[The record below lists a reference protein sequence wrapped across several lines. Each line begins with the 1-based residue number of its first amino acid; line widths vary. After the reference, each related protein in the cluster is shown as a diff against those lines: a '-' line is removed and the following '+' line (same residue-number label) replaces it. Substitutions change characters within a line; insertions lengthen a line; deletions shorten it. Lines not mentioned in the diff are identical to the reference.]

1 MHTRGSTGHGPT
13 MAAVLVP
20 VILVAIVVVLAV
32 VATRAFSRREVDHGD
47 QLQFA
52 HRHSVRYQVPPGQD
66 PAAVLHHLQSEGY
79 DVSPDSEPGP
89 SSPILIIGTQDAT
102 VVDREYLR
110 RTIIAFDETNVNPEE
125 SGPVDNRPP
134 VRFLDEQDA

>member
-1 MHTRGSTGHGPT
+1 MG
-13 MAAVLVP
+13 AVLVP
-20 VILVAIVVVLAV
+20 VILVVIVLILGGLAV
-32 VATRAFSRREVDHGD
+32 RAFTRREVDD
-47 QLQFA
+47 SNELQRA

-66 PAAVLHHLQSEGY
+66 PAAVLHHLESEGY

-110 RTIIAFDETNVNPEE
+110 RAIASFDETNVNPEE
-125 SGPVDNRPP
+125 SGHLDRPP
-134 VRFLDEQDA
+134 VRFLDEQEA

>member
-1 MHTRGSTGHGPT
+1 MG
-13 MAAVLVP
+13 AVLVP
-20 VILVAIVVVLAV
+20 VVLIAIVLVLVVLAV
-32 VATRAFSRREVDHGD
+32 RAFSRREVDHSD
-47 QLQFA
+47 ELQYS
-52 HRHSVRYQVPPGQD
+52 HRYSVRYQVPPGQD

-110 RTIIAFDETNVNPEE
+110 RTISAFDETNVNPSE
-125 SGPVDNRPP
+125 SGPADRPR

>member
-1 MHTRGSTGHGPT
+1 MG
-13 MAAVLVP
+13 AVLVP
-20 VILVAIVVVLAV
+20 VILIAIVLVLGVLALRRF
-32 VATRAFSRREVDHGD
+32 TRHEVDHGD
-47 QLQFA
+47 ELQRA

-66 PAAVLHHLQSEGY
+66 PAAVLHHLRSEGY

-110 RTIIAFDETNVNPEE
+110 RTIAYFDETNINPEE
-125 SGPVDNRPP
+125 SGPVDRPP

>member
-1 MHTRGSTGHGPT
+1 
-13 MAAVLVP
+13 MAAALVP
-20 VILVAIVVVLAV
+20 VILIAIVLVLGVLAV
-32 VATRAFSRREVDHGD
+32 RTFSRREVDHSD
-47 QLQFA
+47 ELQYA
-52 HRHSVRYQVPPGQD
+52 HRYSVRYQVPPGQD

-110 RTIIAFDETNVNPEE
+110 RTISEFDQTNINPAE
-125 SGPVDNRPP
+125 SGPVERPP